1 MSETAVAEF
10 SGGASLVLPDRVQ
23 TTTVTKP
30 DLVAPGTQV
39 WSCIPPGP
47 GTGGPHSYAF
57 MDGTSMATPHVSGV
71 MALLMAA
78 FPAAPAEAVIKAVRE
93 TAKHPE
99 PDRRP
104 DNRWGHGV
112 VQIKAAHDHLKDSY
126 PPLG

>member
-1 MSETAVAEF
+1 MVHQCS
-10 SGGASLVLPDRVQ
+10 
-23 TTTVTKP
+23 KP
-30 DLVAPGTQV
+30 SPSDSYKPNGNI
-39 WSCIPPGP
+39 SCQAI
-47 GTGGPHSYAF
+47 TL
-57 MDGTSMATPHVSGV
+57 PHVSGV
-71 MALLMAA
+71 MALLLAA
-78 FPAAPAEAVIKAVRE
+78 FPAAPAEAVIKAVRD